1 MAVQQDVKLLHEEV
15 VRYTVEKPL
24 GALRARRDLH
34 AAGIDHFLP
43 HYSSQFFRDR
53 LHAGM
58 RNAGLDIPQARWFT
72 TIETCGNTGSASMF
86 ITLDALFRSGR
97 IARGQ
102 RLLCFVPESGRFSSA
117 FLHLT
122 AV

>member
-1 MAVQQDVKLLHEEV
+1 V
-15 VRYTVEKPL
+15 VRYTVEKPIVEL
-24 GALRARRDLH
+24 RERRRLRAEDV
-34 AAGIDHFLP
+34 DFFLP
-43 HYSSQFFRDR
+43 HYSSLYFRDK

-58 RNAGLDIPQARWFT
+58 RTSGLDIPLSRWFT
-72 TIETCGNTGSASMF
+72 VIETCGNAGSASPYIM
-86 ITLDALFRSGR
+86 LDALFQSGR

>member
-1 MAVQQDVKLLHEEV
+1 MAVKQDVKLLHDEV

-24 GALRARRDLH
+24 AVVMARRGLN
-34 AAGIDHFLP
+34 AAGVDHFLP

-58 RNAGLDIPQARWFT
+58 RTAGLDVPQERWFT
-72 TIETCGNTGSASMF
+72 TIETCGNTGSASIF
-86 ITLDALFRSGR
+86 ITLNALFKSGR
-97 IARGQ
+97 IAKGQ